1 MKQIIKFVLL
11 VFILSACATATPEP
25 QVVEGTYEYQDFA
38 YDIAWSKDESMI
50 ALTTLT
56 GLYVYDTKTY
66 EQIFAFEQS
75 GGWWAIFGENY
86 LATANHAGVYIWRLE
101 ELGKGEILFV
111 IPHEDDQNFP
121 NIAITPDDNFLIL
134 VYPDK
139 ITTWELPGGILT
151 TTIPIEGQATDIKF
165 KSDTRLILASSFL
178 GTVQE
183 WDISTEKK
191 IREFDFGQP
200 VVTLRLSE
208 DANKVLVDYGSNG
221 FEIWDVTKEKMQ
233 HGYGDIVSASGWQRL
248 SGNNQYAVVWGY
260 GYDSEN
266 GALSVW
272 DLETHSKTQEF
283 KTPFVNGDSWRCG
296 SLNQDG
302 SILVASNNEGY
313 IYFYDLKTKEKVG
326 EIFLPYKY
334 VVEKGQ

>member
-1 MKQIIKFVLL
+1 MKLFIKFVLL
-11 VFILSACATATPEP
+11 AFLLSACASTSEP

-38 YDIAWSKDESMI
+38 YDIAWSKDESII

-66 EQIFAFEQS
+66 AEIFSFEQT
-75 GGWWAIFGENY
+75 GGFGAVFGKNY
-86 LATANHAGVYIWRLE
+86 LVTVNRSGLYIWQLD
-101 ELGKGEILFV
+101 ELKTGELLFE
-111 IPHEDDQNFP
+111 IPNKDDQELP
-121 NIAITPDDNFLIL
+121 TAIITPDDHYLVL
-134 VYPDK
+134 VYSDK

-165 KSDTRLILASSFL
+165 KSDNRLILASSFL

-191 IREFDFGQP
+191 IREFDFGKP
-200 VVTLRLSE
+200 VVTLRLSD
-208 DANKVLVDYGSNG
+208 DANRVLVDYGSNG
-221 FEIWDVTKEKMQ
+221 FEIWDVNTGKIK
-233 HGYGDIVSASGWQRL
+233 HGYADIVSASGWQRL

-260 GYDSEN
+260 AFDGEN

-272 DLETHSKTQEF
+272 DLESHSKTQEF

-302 SILVASNNEGY
+302 SILVASNKEGY
-313 IYFYDLKTKEKVG
+313 IYFYDLKTSEKIG
-326 EIFLPYKY
+326 EIFLPYKF
-334 VVEKGQ
+334 VVEKG

>member
-1 MKQIIKFVLL
+1 MKHIIKFVLL
-11 VFILSACATATPEP
+11 VFILSACAPIVPEP
-25 QVVEGTYEYQDFA
+25 QVVEDTYEYQDFA

-56 GLYVYDTKTY
+56 GLYVYDSKTY

-75 GGWWAIFGENY
+75 GGFGAIFGENY
-86 LATANHAGVYIWRLE
+86 LATANHTGVYIWRLE
-101 ELGKGEILFV
+101 ELETGEILFV
-111 IPHEDDQNFP
+111 IPNEDDQQFP
-121 NIAITPDDNFLIL
+121 NITITPDDNYLVI
-134 VYPDK
+134 VYPNR

-151 TTIPIEGQATDIKF
+151 KTIPIEGQATDIKF

-191 IREFDFGQP
+191 IREFDFGKA
-200 VVTLRLSE
+200 VITLKLSD
-208 DANKVLVDYGSNG
+208 DASKVLVDYGSNG
-221 FEIWDVTKEKMQ
+221 FEIWDVAKEKIQ

-248 SGNNQYAVVWGY
+248 SGDNHYAVVWGY
-260 GYDSEN
+260 AFDGEN
-266 GALSVW
+266 GAMSVW

-283 KTPFVNGDSWRCG
+283 ATPFVNGDSWRCG
-296 SLNQDG
+296 LLNQDG

-313 IYFYDLKTKEKVG
+313 IYFYDLKTGQKID

-334 VVEKGQ
+334 IVEKGQ